1 MTVRYGKPPRREC
14 RVGDTKLIKGV
25 MHVRKERKDPRSR
38 ATVVSNGKVCYEW
51 VPVNETERTFV
62 LHPGNLTSIH
72 DRSIHGIGS
81 KQLVHLYR
89 LERWPYARIIV
100 VAPNETRA
108 PAGTV
113 IPESAIHLYPD
124 PTGRY
129 RVPGLD

>member
-1 MTVRYGKPPRREC
+1 MLTSMTVRYGKPPRRELS
-14 RVGDTKLIKGV
+14 VGDTKLIKGV
-25 MHVRKERKDPRSR
+25 PHVRLERKDPQSR
-38 ATVVSNGKVCYEW
+38 ATVVSNGKVCYEC
-51 VPVNETERTFV
+51 VPVTETERTFV

-72 DRSIHGIGS
+72 DRQVHGIGS

-100 VAPNETRA
+100 APRQ
-108 PAGTV
+108 PGTI

-129 RVPGLD
+129 RVPGFD